1 MFISLEGLDG
11 SGKTT
16 QFHRLVEAL
25 RARGQDVL
33 ALREP
38 GGTAIGEQVREI
50 LHDHKHAEMDA
61 RAELL
66 LYCAS
71 RAQLMAQ
78 RILPQLASGG
88 IVVCDRFADSTLA
101 YQGYGRGLD
110 LSLLRTLL
118 NFATQG
124 VRPNLTV
131 YFAVPVAVGLA
142 RRAKGAEFNR
152 MDAQSVAFYQRVA
165 VGYRELIA
173 AEPGRWYEV
182 DATQPI
188 DAVTENMLKVVW
200 SKV

>member
-16 QFHRLVEAL
+16 QFHRLAEDL
-25 RARGQDVL
+25 RARGHDVL

-38 GGTAIGEQVREI
+38 GGTAIGEQVRDI
-50 LHDHKHAEMDA
+50 LHDHKHANMDA

-78 RILPQLASGG
+78 RIQPHLQQGG
-88 IVVCDRFADSTLA
+88 IVVCDRFADTTLA

-110 LSLLRTLL
+110 MNLLRTLL
-118 NFATQG
+118 NFATHG
-124 VRPNLTV
+124 LKPDTTL
-131 YFAVPVAVGLA
+131 FFEVPVDVGLA
-142 RRAKGAEFNR
+142 RRAKSEEFNR
-152 MDAQSVAFYQRVA
+152 MDAQSVEFYRRVEA
-165 VGYRELIA
+165 GYRALVL
-173 AEPGRWYEV
+173 AEPERWWVV

-188 DAVTENMLKVVW
+188 DAVTANMLQIVAPKL
-200 SKV
+200 